1 MKKVTVACIA
11 TILMCCVSYA
21 QTGAKPKAQFTT
33 AMEVNLKMMDTAS
46 TAATYTMLAN
56 SFERIGTTAKTY
68 WQPFYYAAL
77 CYTLIAADESQDI
90 SNIDPLTAKAESY
103 LAKAGEISKDNS
115 EISAL
120 QAMIINIQIMVDPMG
135 RFQNNSMQSG
145 ALLDKAK
152 QQNPLNP
159 RPYLIQARTT
169 LKTPEA
175 FGGGEAVAKPM
186 LEKALAKFREFKPDN
201 AMAPNWGQAVAQ
213 KIYDN
218 LGK

>member
-1 MKKVTVACIA
+1 MKKVTTVFIA
-11 TILMCCVSYA
+11 IILMSYISSA
-21 QTGAKPKAQFTT
+21 QTAAKPEAQFTT
-33 AMEVNLKMMDTAS
+33 AMEVNLKMMDTAT

-56 SFERIGTTAKTY
+56 SFERIGTAAKTY

-77 CYTLIAADESQDI
+77 CYTLMAADEMQDVA
-90 SNIDPLTAKAESY
+90 NIDPLTAKAENY
-103 LAKAGEISKDNS
+103 LTKAGEISKDNS

-120 QAMIINIQIMVDPMG
+120 HAMIINIQIMVDPMG

-145 ALLDKAK
+145 ALLEKAR

-159 RPYLIQARTT
+159 RPYLIQARTI

-175 FGGGEAVAKPM
+175 FGGGEAVAKPL
-186 LEKALAKFREFKPDN
+186 LEKALAKFKEFKPDN
-201 AMAPNWGQAVAQ
+201 LMAPNWGQAVAQ